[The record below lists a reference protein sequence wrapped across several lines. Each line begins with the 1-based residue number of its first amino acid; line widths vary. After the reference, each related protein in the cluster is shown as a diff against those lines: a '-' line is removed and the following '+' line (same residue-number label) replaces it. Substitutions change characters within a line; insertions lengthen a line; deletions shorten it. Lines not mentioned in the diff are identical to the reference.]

1 MKCVLLGGSNS
12 VLRNSIRLGLEENFE
27 VTNYAL
33 GATTFIQNMMELV
46 RNKEVIDAT
55 DFIITESNVNDTLSL
70 SSLNISKEWFLYL
83 LDEYYRLLFNTKK
96 YVICVILPTNPKQEK
111 KDDLIFINELH
122 KTLCSKYGFEYIHFD
137 DIMPQLNSEQI
148 DLLLPH
154 PRHFNEAYIYHM
166 SLNLS
171 NYIKS
176 KPLPLTDDRKFILSG
191 PDYYYLKSSD
201 MVGSSAPELKS
212 NHSFSAE
219 VINIKTPVKFPSEF
233 NGKILLAVSIWC
245 DGYSSLVI
253 GDQSIKTIKNF
264 SHLYTCAELI
274 KQITITTETTVSLNN
289 ENSPPTEKTVLANYD
304 KNEKI
309 NDMKLEGF
317 LLCNYQNHTVSNV
330 QYIKKEMLD
339 ISKIVMPN
347 WRPFA
352 AALKSF
358 IEQNNY
364 LSSKSRISC

>member
-33 GATTFIQNMMELV
+33 GATTFVQNMMELI
-46 RNKEVIDAT
+46 RNKEIVNDT
-55 DFIITESNVNDTLSL
+55 DFIITESNVNDILSL

-96 YVICVILPTNPKQEK
+96 YVVCVILPTNPKQEK

-122 KTLCSKYGFEYIHFD
+122 KTLCLKYGFEYIHFD
-137 DIMPQLNSEQI
+137 DIMLQLNSEQI

-154 PRHFNEAYIYHM
+154 PRHFNEAFTYHM

-176 KPLPLTDDRKFILSG
+176 KSLPLIEEKKFVLNG

-201 MVGSSAPELKS
+201 MVDSLPPELKS

-219 VINIKTPVKFPSEF
+219 VITIKNPVKFPSEF
-233 NGKILLAVSIWC
+233 NGKILLAVSMWC
-245 DGYSSLVI
+245 DGYSSLLI
-253 GDQSIKTIKNF
+253 GDHSSKTIKNF
-264 SHLYTCAELI
+264 GHLYTCAELV
-274 KQITITTETTVSLNN
+274 KAITITTETTVSLNT
-289 ENSPPTEKTVLANYD
+289 ENTPPTEKTVLANYD
-304 KNEKI
+304 KNEKV
-309 NDMKLEGF
+309 NTLKLEGF
-317 LLCNYQNHTVSNV
+317 LLCNYKHNSVSNV
-330 QYIKKEMLD
+330 EYIKKEKLD
-339 ISKIVMPN
+339 ISKLVLPN
-347 WRPFA
+347 WRPYA

-364 LSSKSRISC
+364 LSSKSRIS